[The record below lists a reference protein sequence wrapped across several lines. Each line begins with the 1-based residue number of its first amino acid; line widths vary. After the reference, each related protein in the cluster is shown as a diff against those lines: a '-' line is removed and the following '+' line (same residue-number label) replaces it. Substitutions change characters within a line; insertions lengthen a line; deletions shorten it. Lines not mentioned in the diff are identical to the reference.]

1 MANPRLHM
9 SNKYTSLRYL
19 EGAKLRIL
27 GGVHLEAEPE
37 EVELVKDYPKTILIR
52 MKFVK
57 SDWGLTIPPRYVM
70 LMIPKASLA
79 VKHVW
84 MELAETGQPLHGR
97 AIAPELLSDADCV
110 VK

>member
-1 MANPRLHM
+1 MGNQRLHM
-9 SNKYTSLRYL
+9 SNNYTCLRYL

-27 GGVHLEAEPE
+27 SGVHLEAEPE
-37 EVELVKDYPKTILIR
+37 EVILVKDYPNTVLVR

-57 SDWGLTIPPRYVM
+57 SDWGLTLPPRYVN

-84 MELAETGQPLHGR
+84 LEVAETGEALHGR
-97 AIAPELLSDADCV
+97 AIAPIMLSESECV
-110 VK
+110 I

>member
-1 MANPRLHM
+1 MGRMHL
-9 SNKYTSLRYL
+9 SNNYADLRYL

-27 GGVHLEAEPE
+27 SGVRLEAEPE
-37 EVELVKDYPKTILIR
+37 EVVLVKDYPQTVLIR

-79 VKHVW
+79 VKDVW
-84 MELAETGQPLHGR
+84 MELAETGEALHGR

-110 VK
+110 IK

>member
-1 MANPRLHM
+1 MGNQRLHM
-9 SNKYTSLRYL
+9 SNDYACLRYL
-19 EGAKLRIL
+19 EGAELRIVA
-27 GGVHLEAEPE
+27 GVHLDAEPYE
-37 EVELVKDYPKTILIR
+37 AILVKDYPKTILIR

-57 SDWGLTIPPRYVM
+57 SIWGNQPPRYVM

-84 MELAETGQPLHGR
+84 LEVAETGETLHGR
-97 AIAPELLSDADCV
+97 AIAPKLLSDSECV